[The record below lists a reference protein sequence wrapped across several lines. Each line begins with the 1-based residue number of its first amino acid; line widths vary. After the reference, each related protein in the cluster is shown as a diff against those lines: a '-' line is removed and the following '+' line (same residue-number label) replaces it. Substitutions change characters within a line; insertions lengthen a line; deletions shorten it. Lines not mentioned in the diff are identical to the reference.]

1 MKKTQVASKA
11 PTTPKASAAP
21 AAPAAPGSPRKPSAP
36 SKPSKPSAPN
46 EPSEPSEPS
55 ELSTPI
61 APIAATSHEDVP
73 MRLIWISMAA
83 CLITVQYGYNMWLL
97 YTPFVLLHDL
107 FNITTYEE
115 MEDPGSQMYIVAI
128 TLALFPLGAIFGSI
142 PVGYLA
148 NRFGRKG
155 AVKITTF
162 LSLIPPV
169 LLAVGN
175 KVNVYEFTIAVR
187 FYTGICTGLISVV
200 VPLYLGEIAPGS
212 VRGAIIMM
220 SQLFYSLGLFIG
232 QLIVAKDNFK
242 MRGGYVI
249 VMGISGVMPIFQII
263 LLPFFPESP
272 RYLLIQRKNA
282 ESAREVLKVLRGKDD
297 VENEIDEL
305 RQEDLFEKAEKNM
318 TAAKLLSSPNLR
330 TQVITI
336 VVLTGG
342 AQLDGIGAVHYYVD
356 IICMAAGAD
365 EKMLQWL
372 RMVTIIIGLIS
383 LMIAMYL
390 ADSKGHRYL
399 LLTGFLMCSIV
410 CVLLTMA
417 LEMQVTIDE
426 MAYVNI
432 LLVQV
437 FVIAHSVGPGP
448 LPNVIVVALFLQSS
462 RASAFVIAGFVQWFT
477 HFLMMMVF
485 LQIVTKIG
493 TYSFLMFLPFCG
505 GLFIYIFKNF
515 PETKN
520 RTFVDIRRIVA
531 VQKLRKTKLKKPTE
545 K

>member
-1 MKKTQVASKA
+1 MKKKQEASKA
-11 PTTPKASAAP
+11 SRKPKTPRAHKAHKTPKAP
-21 AAPAAPGSPRKPSAP
+21 NEPSA
-36 SKPSKPSAPN
+36 
-46 EPSEPSEPS
+46 PSEPSEPNESKEPS
-55 ELSTPI
+55 ELSELSAPI
-61 APIAATSHEDVP
+61 APTSREDVP

-83 CLITVQYGYNMWLL
+83 CLISVQYGYNMWLL

-107 FNITTYEE
+107 FNITTFEE

-128 TLALFPLGAIFGSI
+128 TIALFPLGAIFGTI
-142 PVGYLA
+142 PIGFLA
-148 NRFGRKG
+148 NRFGRRG
-155 AVKITTF
+155 AMKITTF

-169 LLAVGN
+169 LLAVGDT
-175 KVNVYEFTIAVR
+175 VDIHEFTIAVR

-212 VRGAIIMM
+212 ARAAIVMM
-220 SQLFYSLGLFIG
+220 PQLFYALGIFAG
-232 QLIVAKDNFK
+232 QLIVFEELFK
-242 MRGGYVI
+242 MREGYVI

-282 ESAREVLKVLRGKDD
+282 ESAREELKVLRGKDD

-318 TAAKLLSSPNLR
+318 TAVKLLSSPNLR
-330 TQVITI
+330 FQVITT
-336 VVLTGG
+336 VLLTSG
-342 AQLDGIGAVHYYVD
+342 AQLDGIGAVYYYVD
-356 IICMAAGAD
+356 LIWMSVGVQ
-365 EKMLQWL
+365 EKMLRYL
-372 RMVTIIIGLIS
+372 RMVLIAAGS
-383 LMIAMYL
+383 IALLITMYL

-399 LLTGFLMCSIV
+399 LLIGFAMCSIV
-410 CVLLTMA
+410 CVLLTLA
-417 LEMQVTIDE
+417 LELEDTIDE
-426 MAYVNI
+426 MAYVS
-432 LLVQV
+432 LFLVQV
-437 FVIAHSVGPGP
+437 FVIAHSIGPGP
-448 LPNVIVVALFLQSS
+448 LPNVIVVAMFLQSS

-485 LQIVTKIG
+485 LQIVVKIG

-505 GLFIYIFKNF
+505 GLFFFLFKNF

-520 RTFVDIRRIVA
+520 RTFVDIRRIIA
-531 VQKLRKTKLKKPTE
+531 VQKLRKSNLMKLTE

>member
-11 PTTPKASAAP
+11 PRTPKAPTAPAAP

-36 SKPSKPSAPN
+36 SKPSKPSKPSAPN
-46 EPSEPSEPS
+46 EPSEPSE
-55 ELSTPI
+55 LSTPIAPI

-187 FYTGICTGLISVV
+187 FYTGVCT
-200 VPLYLGEIAPGS
+200 E
-212 VRGAIIMM
+212 
-220 SQLFYSLGLFIG
+220 
-232 QLIVAKDNFK
+232 
-242 MRGGYVI
+242 
-249 VMGISGVMPIFQII
+249 
-263 LLPFFPESP
+263 
-272 RYLLIQRKNA
+272 
-282 ESAREVLKVLRGKDD
+282 LKVLRGKDD
-297 VENEIDEL
+297 VENEMNEL

-330 TQVITI
+330 FQVITI

-383 LMIAMYL
+383 LLIAMYL

-448 LPNVIVVALFLQSS
+448 LPNVIVVAMFLQSS

-520 RTFVDIRRIVA
+520 RTFVDIRRIIA
-531 VQKLRKTKLKKPTE
+531 LQKLRKTKLKKPTE